1 MASRGGE
8 HHVSSVITGY
18 LNQTAKHKTMTS
30 SDGYPPQPGTGTDI
44 KVRWEAKRRLVRNP
58 QGVEVVSEARVFC
71 VEDIKPGDV
80 LEYGGRDWPVIAVS
94 EAVGL
99 NGKTMFREAA
109 V

>member
-1 MASRGGE
+1 MIR
-8 HHVSSVITGY
+8 GY
-18 LNQTAKHKTMTS
+18 LNQNARWKKLIS
-30 SDGYPPQPGTGTDI
+30 KDGYPPQPEEPGTEI
-44 KVRWEAKRRLVRNP
+44 KVRWEAKRRLVRNA

-94 EAVGL
+94 ETPGL
-99 NGKTMFREAA
+99 DGKTMFREAA

>member
-1 MASRGGE
+1 MIR
-8 HHVSSVITGY
+8 GY
-18 LNQTAKHKTMTS
+18 LNQNARWKKLIS
-30 SDGYPPQPGTGTDI
+30 EDGYPPQPEEPGTEI
-44 KVRWEAKRRLVRNP
+44 KVRWEGKRRLVRNA

-99 NGKTMFREAA
+99 DGTVWFREAA

>member
-1 MASRGGE
+1 MN
-8 HHVSSVITGY
+8 VISAY
-18 LNQTAKHKTMTS
+18 LNQIAQWKKMIGGE
-30 SDGYPPQPGTGTDI
+30 DGYPPQPGSPTEI
-44 KVRWEAKRRLVRNP
+44 KVRWEGKRRLVRNA

-71 VEDIKPGDV
+71 IEDIKPGDV

-99 NGKTMFREAA
+99 DGKTMFREAA